1 MNFSS
6 LLVDCCGFMGA
17 RIALF
22 KGFKLGRLSQLG
34 QLGRFCQLGDI
45 IDVNDKTV
53 TALEPLLVPAS
64 EFRVSSFYVRT
75 SPGRPVYV
83 ERHREPLFSE
93 PFA

>member
-1 MNFSS
+1 
-6 LLVDCCGFMGA
+6 MGA

-22 KGFKLGRLSQLG
+22 KEFKLGRLS

-53 TALEPLLVPAS
+53 MDFEPLLVPAS
-64 EFRVSSFYVRT
+64 EFRVSSFHVRT